1 MKPIEILKEE
11 HQVILGVIQ
20 VIDAIVSKIRK
31 GEKIDN
37 NDLRDI
43 VDFIKTF
50 ADRCHHRKEEDLLFK
65 YMIDAGVPKEGGP
78 IEVMLSEHEMGRRF
92 VKIMEDSL
100 NRQSVDYSK
109 FVEGASGYSGL
120 LNEHIYKEDNILYR
134 MAEMHIDDESM
145 KRLLEEFERVEKFE
159 IGEEV
164 HKRYHKLSENLRKKY
179 LA

>member
-1 MKPIEILKEE
+1 
-11 HQVILGVIQ
+11 
-20 VIDAIVSKIRK
+20 
-31 GEKIDN
+31 
-37 NDLRDI
+37 
-43 VDFIKTF
+43 
-50 ADRCHHRKEEDLLFK
+50 
-65 YMIDAGVPKEGGP
+65 
-78 IEVMLSEHEMGRRF
+78 
-92 VKIMEDSL
+92 
-100 NRQSVDYSK
+100 
-109 FVEGASGYSGL
+109 